1 MSVDGAPPP
10 SGRVSSH
17 SMLDASPSPMKNE
30 LPFANHAGWDRPVE
44 ARVVGVPP
52 AIATFVTAGAEKSVQ

>member
-1 MSVDGAPPP
+1 
-10 SGRVSSH
+10 
-17 SMLDASPSPMKNE
+17 MLDASPSPMKNE